1 MGYPFS
7 EDETVQDAFRKV
19 IIADIKLIHLSGDI
33 EDRSEMER
41 SLQEFV
47 FESIWSRQLENLQG
61 FIDKETYSLETLF
74 LAYTQLTKDHF
85 TDFVAQLRFILNQK
99 RLFVSSK
106 GYIGWGPEAMMPGD
120 KIVVLFGARMPFVLR
135 KIPS

>member
-1 MGYPFS
+1 MDYPFS

-19 IIADIKLIHLSGDI
+19 IVAVANLIHLSGDI
-33 EDRSEMER
+33 ENRSEMER
-41 SLQEFV
+41 LV
-47 FESIWSRQLENLQG
+47 FEIFWSRQLENLQG

-74 LAYTQLTKDHF
+74 LAYTQLPKEHF